1 MFKSDLATYPQTSGH
16 DTYAKN
22 LGRAVRVFLAAL
34 LAAKPVDREVVV
46 TKHKMSERARAK
58 SIAELYRLMI
68 RSVPVWLP
76 NYALSLDKT
85 ETVITSFALGCV
97 L

>member
-1 MFKSDLATYPQTSGH
+1 MFKSNLATYPQTSGH

-46 TKHKMSERARAK
+46 TRQKMSDRARTK
-58 SIAELYRLMI
+58 SIAELYRLAGSYDSI
-68 RSVPVWLP
+68 SP
-76 NYALSLDKT
+76 NLAAELRFIAGQD
-85 ETVITSFALGCV
+85 
-97 L
+97 